1 MLAEMLGDEMY
12 REFVSEFEEINGVGG
27 AALMIGDDRKKS
39 LISDRVLSKRLKAGK
54 RRGTMD
60 ELNDYDEVMSDDED
74 ERNMNNHDVVD
85 DDELDVLSDDE
96 DESEEDEQF
105 RKIRD
110 NLAQNLTEREYKVAV
125 DEKEKKAN
133 EIWSQSD
140 DENDDDAAIDVWRIS
155 DDDDDDD
162 DDEEEQDQNV
172 KIAKTKKRKLENVN
186 GQSSGSQKQVKR
198 RRLNAQNVKID
209 ANKLKEELTEIIT
222 KILKKFADGLDMIT
236 LWKKVNSALSFN
248 QNAMKKAMGCV
259 IKEICRRNTV
269 KIEGKDVNKYY
280 LKKKYK

>member
-1 MLAEMLGDEMY
+1 MGGKNKASAIELSNEARLVLKSEYLQRTGKLEEAERKMLAEMLGDEMY

-60 ELNDYDEVMSDDED
+60 ELNDY
-74 ERNMNNHDVVD
+74 
-85 DDELDVLSDDE
+85 DELDVLSDDE

-172 KIAKTKKRKLENVN
+172 KIA
-186 GQSSGSQKQVKR
+186 
-198 RRLNAQNVKID
+198 
-209 ANKLKEELTEIIT
+209 
-222 KILKKFADGLDMIT
+222 
-236 LWKKVNSALSFN
+236 
-248 QNAMKKAMGCV
+248 
-259 IKEICRRNTV
+259 
-269 KIEGKDVNKYY
+269 
-280 LKKKYK
+280 

>member
-1 MLAEMLGDEMY
+1 
-12 REFVSEFEEINGVGG
+12 
-27 AALMIGDDRKKS
+27 
-39 LISDRVLSKRLKAGK
+39 
-54 RRGTMD
+54 MD

-85 DDELDVLSDDE
+85 DDELDVLSDAE

-140 DENDDDAAIDVWRIS
+140 D
-155 DDDDDDD
+155 DDDDD

-186 GQSSGSQKQVKR
+186 GQS
-198 RRLNAQNVKID
+198 
-209 ANKLKEELTEIIT
+209 
-222 KILKKFADGLDMIT
+222 
-236 LWKKVNSALSFN
+236 
-248 QNAMKKAMGCV
+248 
-259 IKEICRRNTV
+259 
-269 KIEGKDVNKYY
+269 
-280 LKKKYK
+280 